1 MFEKIINGAR
11 VIDAYAGMECK
22 VKEGP
27 SPKDLMD
34 PEFLSFLANI
44 LEDSLRDSL
53 NYCSAA

>member
-1 MFEKIINGAR
+1 MIEQIINGTR

-34 PEFLSFLANI
+34 PEFLAFLAI
-44 LEDSLRDSL
+44 VLEDSLRGSL
-53 NYCSAA
+53 NYCSVA

>member
-1 MFEKIINGAR
+1 MIEQIINGTR

-34 PEFLSFLANI
+34 YIFRSMFGQLEI
-44 LEDSLRDSL
+44 LK
-53 NYCSAA
+53 